1 MPQLF
6 LDEDSALTRMSLW
19 EHLEELRARILR
31 ALYGFGAAYLACVIF
46 CDPLFDIVLA
56 PGRHALKNTGIPG
69 ADFIALDPL
78 EKFSII
84 WVWTPLVAAIF
95 VSAPWILYQ
104 LWAFI
109 APGLY
114 PREKKWAIP
123 FLVSTA
129 GLFLAG
135 GLFGYYVAFP
145 YAMTFLLGIG
155 GPGGVIPLISIDL
168 YFERFVDMMLGI
180 GVAFELPVLIFF
192 LTLLRLA
199 SPSFLLQHSR
209 YAIIAILILA
219 AAVTPSTDFFNM
231 MLFAV
236 PMCLLF
242 FVGVF
247 ASYLLVLRRENRR
260 FPWKA
265 LLIWLSAVGL
275 VLVSAAAV
283 LVVEFHA
290 HLVSH
295 WPYLVK

>member
-1 MPQLF
+1 MPQLQRE
-6 LDEDSALTRMSLW
+6 EDGLLQMSIL
-19 EHLEELRARILR
+19 EHLTELRTRILR
-31 ALYGFGAAYLACVIF
+31 ALWGFGAAYIGCMM
-46 CDPLFDIVLA
+46 CCNPLFDIVLA
-56 PGRHALKNTGIPG
+56 PGREALQNTGIKG

-95 VSAPWILYQ
+95 LAAPWILYQ
-104 LWAFI
+104 VWAFI

-114 PREKKWAIP
+114 GREKKWAAP
-123 FLVSTA
+123 FVLSTA

-135 GLFGYYVAFP
+135 GLFGYFVAFP

-155 GPGGVIPLISIDL
+155 GPGGVVPMISIDL

-199 SPSFLLQHSR
+199 SPSFLLTHSR
-209 YAIIAILILA
+209 YAILAITILA
-219 AAVTPSTDFFNM
+219 AVITPSPDFLNM
-231 MLFAV
+231 MLFAI

-242 FVGVF
+242 FLGVF
-247 ASYLLVLRRENRR
+247 ASYLLVLRREHRT

-265 LLIWLSAVGL
+265 LLLWLAAVAT
-275 VLVSAAAV
+275 VLGGAAAI
-283 LVVEFHA
+283 LVIEFHA
-290 HLVSH
+290 HVVWH
-295 WPYLVK
+295 WPFVVR